1 MTQLLEEPDAFFA
14 RVCGARGIK
23 KTVIAFAGPA
33 TSDAELRAFV
43 ATVDDDEEIAVYA
56 PGNQNLVESVR
67 QLKKE
72 DLRVRLLPEV
82 SGSGLMELSSV
93 RGDVIR
99 VATLE
104 GTKRS
109 RRLAGLFRHDRA

>member
-1 MTQLLEEPDAFFA
+1 M
-14 RVCGARGIK
+14 
-23 KTVIAFAGPA
+23 
-33 TSDAELRAFV
+33 
-43 ATVDDDEEIAVYA
+43 DDDEEIAVYA
-56 PGNQNLVESVR
+56 PGNQSLVESVC
-67 QLKKE
+67 QLEKE

-82 SGSGLMELSSV
+82 SGSGLMELSSM

-109 RRLAGLFRHDRA
+109 RCLAGLFRRDRA